1 MNYKHL
7 LLLLSLV
14 FFFNS
19 CDDDT
24 DCCPPLPEEEAEF
37 ESGIF
42 VLNEGNFGSGN
53 ASVSFI
59 DKDMEQMESKVFMNI
74 NGSELGDTAQS
85 IELYE
90 DFAIIVVN
98 VSNKIEVV
106 NRYTFESLATIDT
119 ELMNPRYAEV
129 TGNKIYVS
137 NWGDGMD
144 PDDDFVAVFDLAD
157 FSFIK
162 SISVAEGPEKVLAV
176 NEKLFVAHTGGFSF
190 NNIVSVINTGNNEVE
205 DEIEVGDLPNSMVV
219 DGSNLWVLSGGKPSY
234 AETETAGKLSNIDVS
249 NNQVVEEFDFPDSSM
264 HPNNLSLEGS
274 DVYLTIGKTVYS
286 YNMSTMQ
293 PSSEFKLEE
302 PALLYGFEIHNG
314 KIYVAS
320 PNADFT
326 GDGMLYVYNLSD
338 GNLTDQFSAGI
349 NPNGIYFND

>member
-7 LLLLSLV
+7 FLL
-14 FFFNS
+14 FFTVILFNS
-19 CDDDT
+19 CEDDT
-24 DCCPPLPEEEAEF
+24 DCCPMPEEEAEF

-59 DKDMEQMESKVFMNI
+59 DKDMQQMQSSIFMNT
-74 NGSELGDTAQS
+74 NETGLGDTAQS
-85 IELYE
+85 IKLYE
-90 DFAIIVVN
+90 EVAIIVVN

-106 NRYTFESLATIDT
+106 NRYTFESLATIDV

-129 TGNKIYVS
+129 VNDKIYVS
-137 NWGDGMD
+137 NWGDGMN

-162 SISVAEGPEKVLAV
+162 SISVAEGPEKVLAA
-176 NEKLFVAHTGGFSF
+176 NEKLFVAHKGGFSF
-190 NNIVSVINTGNNEVE
+190 NNIVSVINTGTNGV
-205 DEIEVGDLPNSMVV
+205 DAEIEVGDLPNSMVF
-219 DGSNLWVLSGGKPSY
+219 DGNSLWVLSGGKPSY
-234 AETETAGKLSNIDVS
+234 AETETAGKLSNINIS
-249 NNQVVEEFDFPDSSM
+249 NNQVEEEFDFPDSSL

-274 DVYLTIGKTVYS
+274 EVYLTIGKTVYS
-286 YNMSTMQ
+286 YNMNTMQ
-293 PSSEFKLEE
+293 PASEFKLEE
-302 PALLYGFEIHNG
+302 PALLYGFEIHDG

-326 GDGMLYVYNLSD
+326 GDGMLYVYDLLNGS
-338 GNLTDQFSAGI
+338 LTNQFSVGI